1 MKLTTCL
8 AMAALTLAPCQSA
21 ISSDQANIHQNNG
34 SFTND
39 MIALDISGNADT
51 RFTGSATLYADGET
65 QHHQLDGS
73 VPAHLTFQ
81 GEGIDL
87 ELTQLNAGNLV
98 IELSKNG
105 NRSSSRVSGQGS
117 RVRLS
122 VR

>member
-1 MKLTTCL
+1 
-8 AMAALTLAPCQSA
+8 
-21 ISSDQANIHQNNG
+21 
-34 SFTND
+34 
-39 MIALDISGNADT
+39 MIALDITGNADT